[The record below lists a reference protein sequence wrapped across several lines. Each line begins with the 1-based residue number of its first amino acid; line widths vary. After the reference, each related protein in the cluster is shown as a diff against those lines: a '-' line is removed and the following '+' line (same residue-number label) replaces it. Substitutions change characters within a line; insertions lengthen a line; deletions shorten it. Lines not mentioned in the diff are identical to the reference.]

1 MTEASIKTQLRERV
15 RDVLQAISADQHAA
29 LSSAMVN
36 RLVNIPPFRAAR
48 TIFLFSPLRGEPALA
63 EAMNVAVQWGA
74 KAFSPRFNATSGQYE
89 AAMCLSNERMVKGPF
104 GTFEPDAGCPSI
116 PLNQLDLV
124 LVPGIAFD
132 FAGRRLGRG
141 KGFYDRLL
149 AEVRGHKCGVAFD
162 EQIVAEVP
170 EEPHDV
176 RVDSILTPSR
186 WHLCSRAA

>member
-1 MTEASIKTQLRERV
+1 MESSDKSALRRQVREFVRV
-15 RDVLQAISADQHAA
+15 LTAEQ
-29 LSSAMVN
+29 
-36 RLVNIPPFRAAR
+36 RAAHSR
-48 TIFLFSPLRGEPALA
+48 KLCDVMRAQPVWQRSRHVLLFAPLADEPEITPLIDD
-63 EAMNVAVQWGA
+63 AMLRKLIVAV
-74 KAFSPRFNATSGQYE
+74 PRFNSERGRYFAALLTAR
-89 AAMCLSNERMVKGPF
+89 AAMDPGPF
-104 GTFEPDAGCPSI
+104 GALEPDAGSPAI

-132 FAGRRLGRG
+132 LAGRRLGRG

-149 AEVRGHKCGVAFD
+149 TEVSGHKCGVAFD

-186 WHLCSRAA
+186 WHLCSRAV